1 MKKEKTK
8 AFGKDIFLLGKDKEG
23 TKYWLEAAS
32 WDCGWYWGFGYVE
45 TYTNNNCPHI
55 AKDIESHQHFDGLFF
70 NKNKNGYDAFKEFFA
85 EYTITDKELWKLLEL
100 MKTFYALKETA
111 EVLSRGGAHYTS
123 NPCSEIIKND
133 AEVNRINKTVLPAI
147 FNEIYNILGGDEEWK
162 KH

>member
-147 FNEIYNILGGDEEWK
+147 FNEIYNILGGDEE
-162 KH
+162 